1 MNEGLKAYLNLV
13 KRILKISNE
22 RMKEIEKQVE
32 YLDNEISKILEKYS
46 DGEIAILSFLIYISY
61 VLVEIVDDK
70 DVLNAFTKFLMK
82 SYNAIRKS

>member
-70 DVLNAFTKFLMK
+70 DVLNGFTKFLMK